1 MRAILKY
8 ERTEFGKAVRS
19 GYERGTIRLP
29 RNAMRRMD
37 IRRDGVA
44 NTLTGVTKDNL
55 LYEDDSDLRT
65 EGTESRQP
73 LGKEKE

>member
-44 NTLTGVTKDNL
+44 NTLTGVT

>member
-44 NTLTGVTKDNL
+44 NTLTGVT
-55 LYEDDSDLRT
+55 
-65 EGTESRQP
+65 Q
-73 LGKEKE
+73 